1 MLPYYLVKGLVGFQM
16 PHDIQQIKFMDNF
29 LRTQPKLKELSELVE
44 AKLIIL
50 IPETFIVLFRL
61 SRIGFQ
67 HQVFL
72 DKGFDISL
80 RSYST
85 DSLSNINQRPVELDL
100 VIEKFI
106 ENVLNLRIKLVD
118 MQPFSVLF
126 LELPDH
132 ISVVGD
138 HCLQEAI

>member
-44 AKLIIL
+44 AKLIIF

-67 HQVFL
+67 HQVFF
-72 DKGFDISL
+72 DKGFNISL
-80 RSYST
+80 RS
-85 DSLSNINQRPVELDL
+85 
-100 VIEKFI
+100 
-106 ENVLNLRIKLVD
+106 
-118 MQPFSVLF
+118 
-126 LELPDH
+126 
-132 ISVVGD
+132 
-138 HCLQEAI
+138 